1 MILEYTYRATYVDW
15 CWKSFSWKVK
25 TDFLFTKL
33 GDFTI
38 KTAISKS
45 PEKKKN
51 SYRFFTSSNCI
62 LINKYAFGGLIY
74 FLFNSG
80 LLSTQNILMKI
91 LGLWGFHIYGEWHR
105 AYGCK
110 KHLKHACSIIPPW
123 WFTIAVSVMHL
134 VFVAVFIVVVELCL
148 KTFVVVILGI
158 VFIVAVF
165 ATASVVTSIIVFLN
179 ITFWFFFFLAA
190 KPVLIFLFKFRL

>member
-1 MILEYTYRATYVDW
+1 MLKKFQL
-15 CWKSFSWKVK
+15 KSQNGFFIHK
-25 TDFLFTKL
+25 TWRFYHKNCYFK
-33 GDFTI
+33 
-38 KTAISKS
+38 ISR
-45 PEKKKN
+45 KKKN

-91 LGLWGFHIYGEWHR
+91 IGLWGFHIYGEWHR

-134 VFVAVFIVVVELCL
+134 VFVAVFIVAVELCL

-165 ATASVVTSIIVFLN
+165 ATASAVTSIIVFLN
-179 ITFWFFFFLAA
+179 ITFWFFFFWL
-190 KPVLIFLFKFRL
+190 LNLS